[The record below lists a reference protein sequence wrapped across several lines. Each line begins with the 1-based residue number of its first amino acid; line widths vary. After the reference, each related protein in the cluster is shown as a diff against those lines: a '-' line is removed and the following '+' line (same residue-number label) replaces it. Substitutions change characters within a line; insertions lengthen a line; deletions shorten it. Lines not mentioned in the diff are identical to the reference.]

1 MSTFFY
7 ILINIIFPI
16 FVLVTIGFV
25 VQKKFHLDIRTLT
38 RISMYVFIP
47 ALLITKIYEAKVS
60 LQFFGTLFIYIMGIQ
75 LIMMILGEGI
85 PTLLKYP
92 KSIRKCFSNSLLF
105 FNSGNYGLPLVELVF
120 KHDPIA
126 TTAQVFIMVIQN
138 ITTNTIGVFQ
148 ASTGSS
154 SRKEALKNVFS
165 MPSMYVLIGIGIVK
179 WTGITIP
186 DPILVPLQYI
196 TNGFVG
202 FALILLGVQ
211 LGEIKFEFKIKDIAM
226 SSFIRLILS
235 PLIGFGLVQLLG
247 VQGILAKSLI
257 IGASTPTAVNTAII
271 AKEFDNEPEYAA
283 QMVFV
288 STILSSI
295 TISTVIYIVTTY
307 L

>member
-7 ILINIIFPI
+7 ILLNIILPI

-38 RISMYVFIP
+38 RLSMYVFIP
-47 ALLITKIYEAKVS
+47 SVLITKIYEAKVS

-92 KSIRKCFSNSLLF
+92 KSIKKCFSNSLLF

-120 KHDPIA
+120 KQDPIA

-138 ITTNTIGVFQ
+138 ITTNTVGVFQ

-165 MPSMYVLIGIGIVK
+165 MPSMYVLVAVGIVK

-211 LGEIKFEFKIKDIAM
+211 LGEIKFEFKVKDILI

-235 PLIGFGLVQLLG
+235 PVIGFILVQLLG
-247 VQGILAKSLI
+247 VHGILAKSLI

-288 STILSSI
+288 STVLSAI